1 MTGGSIHQLFEDQVR
16 QAPDRTAVITESAKL
31 TYQELDGS
39 ANRLA
44 AYLLA
49 RAGVPESGATVAICT
64 ERPLD
69 ALVAMLAALKSGY
82 AYAVVAPGTAREE
95 TRRLL
100 GLTRAEVVITHRRLL
115 ARIDDGRR
123 RTEICLD
130 GDGAAIAA
138 HSDAAPDAAP
148 VEGGAGNRRATV
160 LFTAGTTGERRAVV
174 SGHGR
179 WLAAYTAWAEVYALT
194 AHDRLLVTAGSET
207 TGFTGGWIRSL
218 CSGGT
223 LVLSERAAGS
233 ERVTVAEVDP
243 RAAARLAERALP
255 ALRLL
260 AVGGEPLRLDE
271 QLRLQGLLPA
281 PGARVLSVYGPA
293 EVVGC
298 GTWFEPE
305 QLPGPVEHPE
315 RAAYL
320 GRPFPGCAV
329 ELRKGRIWLTPP
341 DGGDAVP
348 TGDAGRQHGGGPLE
362 FRGRTADR
370 VEIGGRTVDTYRVES
385 ALAGHPDL
393 REVVVTGDRGRTG
406 GRLIAYVAPGPDTPS
421 DTAPAAS
428 DAAPGATPNATPGAV
443 PDAASLRAR
452 LTGLVPAA
460 DIPGTVVRVASLPRN
475 AAGKVDR
482 AALPLPPV
490 PGAVRHAGKG
500 GMTGEERAAAVG
512 GCAVPIV
519 AGILAAALTST
530 FWPGSTDLT
539 GVPSPW
545 KGLFGVLYAFEV
557 VSFAAGAGFL
567 VAGRKPMLRRGGPRG
582 LTTAAHLAI
591 VWLLVAWWPQ
601 DNLYRLAAK
610 QDWPRQAALVYT
622 FNVPLM
628 IAAGI
633 VVVWAVIGSPPARR
647 RE

>member
-1 MTGGSIHQLFEDQVR
+1 MTGGFIHQLFEDQVR
-16 QAPDRTAVITESAKL
+16 QAPDQAAVIAESARL
-31 TYQELDGS
+31 SYRELDGS

-44 AYLLA
+44 AYLVA
-49 RAGVPESGATVAICT
+49 RGGAPGAGSTVAICT
-64 ERPLD
+64 EQPLD
-69 ALVAMLAALKSGY
+69 ALVAMVAALKAGY
-82 AYAVVAPGTAREE
+82 AYTVVAPGTPREE
-95 TRRLL
+95 MRRLL
-100 GLTRAEVVITHRRLL
+100 GLTRAEVVITRRRLL

-130 GDGAAIAA
+130 GDEEAIAA
-138 HSDAAPDAAP
+138 QSDAAPQG
-148 VEGGAGNRRATV
+148 GGAGNGRATL
-160 LFTAGTTGERRAVV
+160 LFTAGTTGERRPVV

-194 AHDRLLVTAGSET
+194 ARDGLLVTAGPET
-207 TGFTGGWIRSL
+207 TEFTGGWIRAL

-223 LVLSERAAGS
+223 LVLSERAAGP
-233 ERVTVAEVDP
+233 EDITVAEVDP
-243 RAAARLAERALP
+243 ATAARLAEREPP

-260 AVGGEPLRLDE
+260 AVGGGPLRLDE
-271 QLRLQGLLPA
+271 QLRLAGLLPA

-298 GTWFEPE
+298 GTWFEAE

-320 GRPFPGCAV
+320 GRPFPGCAA
-329 ELRKGRIWLTPP
+329 ELRKGGLWLTPP

-348 TGDAGRQHGGGPLE
+348 TGDMGRRHGEGPLE

-385 ALAGHPDL
+385 ALTGHPDI

-406 GRLIAYVAPGPDTPS
+406 GALIAYVVAGPGG
-421 DTAPAAS
+421 
-428 DAAPGATPNATPGAV
+428 AAP
-443 PDAASLRAR
+443 DASSLRAR

-460 DIPGTVVRVASLPRN
+460 DIPRTVVPIASLPRN
-475 AAGKVDR
+475 TAGRVDR

-490 PGAVRHAGKG
+490 PEAVRHTGKG
-500 GMTGEERAAAVG
+500 GFTAEGRSAAVG
-512 GCAVPIV
+512 GCAVPFA
-519 AGILAAALTST
+519 AGVLAASLTGT
-530 FWPGSTDLT
+530 LWPGSTDLT

-545 KGLFGVLYAFEV
+545 SGLFGLLYVVEVLA
-557 VSFAAGAGFL
+557 FAAGAGFL
-567 VAGRKPMLRRGGPRG
+567 VAGRKPMLRRGGRRG

-633 VVVWAVIGSPPARR
+633 VVAWAVTGPPPARR
-647 RE
+647 GD